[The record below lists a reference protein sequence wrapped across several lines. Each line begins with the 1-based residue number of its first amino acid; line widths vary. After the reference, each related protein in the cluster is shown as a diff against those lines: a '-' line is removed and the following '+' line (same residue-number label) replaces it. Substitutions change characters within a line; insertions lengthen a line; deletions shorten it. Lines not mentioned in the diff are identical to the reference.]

1 MENQEVTS
9 PKYSLN
15 WKDIGKSLVIA
26 VGTDVLF
33 VIQQSLSA
41 GSLNIDWKHVGMVAL
56 AAVVT
61 YLTRNFFRTSKV
73 VTPNQ

>member
-1 MENQEVTS
+1 MEKTEVTS
-9 PKYSLN
+9 QKYSLN
-15 WKDIGKSLVIA
+15 WKDVSKALVIA

-41 GSLNIDWKHVGMVAL
+41 GSLNIDWKNVGAVAV

-61 YLTRNFFRTSKV
+61 YLTRNFFRTSKT